1 MLIAGVHVPIILLV
15 DVVGN
20 VKLPPL
26 QIGTIAVNVGVITG
40 FTVTVNVV
48 VGEQVGPVGVNV

>member
-1 MLIAGVHVPIILLV
+1 MAGDHVPAILFV

-20 VKLPPL
+20 VILPPL
-26 QIGTIAVNVGVITG
+26 QMAGIAANVGVITG
-40 FTVTVNVV
+40 LTVTVNIV